1 MAQEGFQYEE
11 NAYRALQKYGIST
24 GGVAGASHDKPDLT
38 IKKGN
43 KTAGVELKN
52 APTSA
57 GSLVMKYYKGKWSY
71 GDYKG
76 EIEKEFIHD
85 MAESRSLLKNMNSS
99 GSAGSKWRGKIPNLQ
114 NDERGKK
121 IIVPSGISK
130 EKAYKQ
136 DLIKFGADNEV
147 HIDIPASMICS
158 YYIKKKCSYINVGTH
173 GLFTLNGQDALNLN
187 VILAKNNLDMIPDF
201 SRNASARIRV
211 RCQYKGGGDY
221 QFVTTMEFSRVSK
234 SPYNIAPITKGSKS
248 NIDTSSLKKQPILLA
263 FK

>member
-85 MAESRSLLKNMNSS
+85 MAESRSLLKKDRKSTRLNSS
-99 GSAGSKWRGKIPNLQ
+99 
-114 NDERGKK
+114 
-121 IIVPSGISK
+121 
-130 EKAYKQ
+130 
-136 DLIKFGADNEV
+136 
-147 HIDIPASMICS
+147 H
-158 YYIKKKCSYINVGTH
+158 
-173 GLFTLNGQDALNLN
+173 
-187 VILAKNNLDMIPDF
+187 
-201 SRNASARIRV
+201 
-211 RCQYKGGGDY
+211 
-221 QFVTTMEFSRVSK
+221 
-234 SPYNIAPITKGSKS
+234 
-248 NIDTSSLKKQPILLA
+248 
-263 FK
+263 